1 MDSLAIKN
9 IFDKTLI
16 SSGHIKIT
24 VYSFI
29 EVFLIIVITWLVVWA
44 LKKFLLKSGKV
55 SKVDHS
61 FRYTLFTVIKY
72 TLWVIA
78 ISMILQSIGV
88 KITILIASSAA
99 LLVGVGMGLQ
109 QIFKDIISGI
119 FLLFEGVIKV
129 DDIVELAGFVGR
141 VQEIGIRTTKILTRD
156 NIVMIIPNSKFIEE
170 NVINWSTMDELSRF
184 SVSVGVAYGSDVQ
197 KVEEALLS
205 CAQEHPR
212 ISKTMKPK
220 VRFEDFG
227 DSSLNFQL
235 YFYTEHGFRVEW
247 IKSDLRHCIDR
258 KFREAGIEIPFPQR
272 DVYIKH
278 PLK

>member
-29 EVFLIIVITWLVVWA
+29 EVFLIIAITWLVVWA